1 MAPPHAR
8 RRGRAV
14 RPKVRAAHLELRP
27 LRRTLRYRLKSML
40 SERSQGA
47 SVCAQAVVDGGMR
60 RGTVKI
66 KRRPRSFAHELHPS
80 QRQALECTEERQ
92 LEQQTCFCSWD
103 LSSASRVVRT
113 ARSTIGL
120 VSPSM
125 HVRRAVPSLDHARA
139 RAAGGDRD
147 VCARARPQHERARPT
162 SNSLAPTTTDH
173 ARPGL
178 VLDRFRAGARRRR
191 VGCLRRRRARQRR
204 LRRPSGRRALRGD
217 ADRPSDPASEPA
229 EWHPAGRA

>member
-1 MAPPHAR
+1 MRKRESEGGSRVDEGNEWVSDGSERGRWAESERVDRRFGLGRPMAPPYAR

-14 RPKVRAAHLELRP
+14 RLKVRAAHLELWP
-27 LRRTLRYRLKSML
+27 LRRTLRYRLKIML

-60 RGTVKI
+60 RGTVRNM
-66 KRRPRSFAHELHPS
+66 RRPRSFAHEFHPS
-80 QRQALECTEERQ
+80 QRQALEFTEERQ

-113 ARSTIGL
+113 ARSIIGL

-125 HVRRAVPSLDHARA
+125 HVRRAVPSLDHAPA

-147 VCARARPQHERARPT
+147 VCA
-162 SNSLAPTTTDH
+162 
-173 ARPGL
+173 
-178 VLDRFRAGARRRR
+178 
-191 VGCLRRRRARQRR
+191 
-204 LRRPSGRRALRGD
+204 
-217 ADRPSDPASEPA
+217 
-229 EWHPAGRA
+229 